1 MKLIGAGTRA
11 DIDYRVSDRW
21 LTAPNIITLVRFCL
35 VPLFVWQSF
44 TGQHLGAF
52 ITLAVLF
59 STDWVDGFVARRFNQ
74 ISTVGKWL
82 DPLAD
87 RISIVVVA
95 ITVVITGVAPG
106 WLVATLLIPDLLLFV
121 LNAVL
126 FLGSPELEVTV
137 LGKIRT
143 ALIMAGIPFLLL
155 AQVAEMDSTFWHV
168 VAYAFLIP
176 GCLGHWGAAID
187 YTFRSL
193 RKHRELRSAGI
204 NPRDRQT
211 WAFKHQ
217 RAEAE
222 ANSSTET
229 GAS

>member
-1 MKLIGAGTRA
+1 MKLIGAGTRS
-11 DIDYRVSDRW
+11 DIEYQVSDRW

-35 VPLFVWQSF
+35 VPLFVWQAF
-44 TGQHLGAF
+44 TGQYLGAF

-59 STDWVDGFVARRFNQ
+59 STDWVDGYVARRFNQ

-106 WLVATLLIPDLLLFV
+106 WLVASLLIPDLLLFV

-126 FLGSPELEVTV
+126 FLGSPELEVTA

-168 VAYAFLIP
+168 VAYALLVP
-176 GCLGHWGAAID
+176 GCLGHWGAAVD
-187 YTFRSL
+187 YAIRSL
-193 RKHRELRSAGI
+193 RKHRQLRAVGI
-204 NPRDRQT
+204 NPRQRQT

-217 RAEAE
+217 QGGVGHSTATEA
-222 ANSSTET
+222 

>member
-1 MKLIGAGTRA
+1 MKLIGAGTRT

-21 LTAPNIITLVRFCL
+21 LTAPNIITLARFCL
-35 VPLFVWQSF
+35 VPLFVWQTF
-44 TGQHLGAF
+44 TGQYLGAF

-59 STDWVDGFVARRFNQ
+59 STDWVDGYIARRFNQ

-95 ITVVITGVAPG
+95 ITVVITGVAPS
-106 WLVATLLIPDLLLFV
+106 WLVLTLLIPDLLLFV

-126 FLGSPELEVTV
+126 FLGSPELEVTA

-155 AQVAEMDSTFWHV
+155 AQVADMDSTFWHV
-168 VAYAFLIP
+168 VAYVFLIP
-176 GCLGHWGAAID
+176 GCLGHWGAAVD
-187 YTFRSL
+187 YTIRSL
-193 RKHRELRSAGI
+193 RKHRELRDAGI
-204 NPRDRQT
+204 NPRERQD
-211 WAFKHQ
+211 WAFRHQ
-217 RAEAE
+217 QGGPE
-222 ANSSTET
+222 NSTAAET

>member
-1 MKLIGAGTRA
+1 MKLIGAGTRS
-11 DIDYRVSDRW
+11 DIEYQVSDRW

-35 VPLFVWQSF
+35 VPLFVWQAF
-44 TGQHLGAF
+44 TGQYLGAF

-59 STDWVDGFVARRFNQ
+59 STDWVDGYVARRFNQ

-95 ITVVITGVAPG
+95 VTVVITGVAPG
-106 WLVATLLIPDLLLFV
+106 WLVASLLIPDLLLFV

-126 FLGSPELEVTV
+126 FLGSPELEVTA

-168 VAYAFLIP
+168 VAYALLVP
-176 GCLGHWGAAID
+176 GCLGHWGAAVD
-187 YTFRSL
+187 YTIRSL
-193 RKHRELRSAGI
+193 RKHRQLRAVGI
-204 NPRDRQT
+204 NPRQRQS

-217 RAEAE
+217 QGGVGHSTAPEA
-222 ANSSTET
+222 

>member
-1 MKLIGAGTRA
+1 MKLIGAGTRT

-35 VPLFVWQSF
+35 VPLFVWQTF
-44 TGQHLGAF
+44 TGQYLGAF

-59 STDWVDGFVARRFNQ
+59 STDWVDGYVARRFNQ

-95 ITVVITGVAPG
+95 ITVVITGVAPS
-106 WLVATLLIPDLLLFV
+106 WLVLTLLIPDLLLFV

-126 FLGSPELEVTV
+126 FLGSPELEVTA

-143 ALIMAGIPFLLL
+143 AMLMAGIPFLLL
-155 AQVAEMDSTFWHV
+155 AQVADMDSTFWHV
-168 VAYAFLIP
+168 VAYVFLIP

-187 YTFRSL
+187 YTLRSL
-193 RKHRELRSAGI
+193 RKHRELRAAGI
-204 NPRDRQT
+204 NPRERQAWT
-211 WAFKHQ
+211 FKHQ
-217 RAEAE
+217 QGRPE
-222 ANSSTET
+222 NSIAAET